1 MKKRSS
7 TNNKKAEEVVDADD
21 DDDEEDDDDGSDCL
35 ACMGRHRPHTCT
47 RESRKTKKAA
57 RKLQAESSV
66 SEPSPKSREK
76 AKKGETSSKKPKVS
90 QAVEA
95 DANPRRRRQQ
105 ESQQASEQAPEQ
117 ALEQA
122 PEQAPDQTS
131 EQAPEQALQQASE
144 QASEQAS
151 QQALEQASQRF
162 ATRTSARETSLRE
175 IIVSAS
181 GEALLP
187 STTGGS
193 IVDRPSAVIPVHPAL
208 TTEAVE
214 AAIAAVPPASGPAT
228 AADSTNSQRLM
239 NCYWDDLM
247 TLPMES
253 SPESDK

>member
-1 MKKRSS
+1 MKKRTSS
-7 TNNKKAEEVVDADD
+7 NTKKGVVYDD
-21 DDDEEDDDDGSDCL
+21 DDDYDDDAPDCL

-105 ESQQASEQAPEQ
+105 ESQQA
-117 ALEQA
+117 
-122 PEQAPDQTS
+122 S

>member
-21 DDDEEDDDDGSDCL
+21 DDDEEEDDDDGSDCL

-105 ESQQASEQAPEQ
+105 ESQQA
-117 ALEQA
+117 
-122 PEQAPDQTS
+122 S

>member
-105 ESQQASEQAPEQ
+105 ESQQA
-117 ALEQA
+117 
-122 PEQAPDQTS
+122 S